1 MKRRHF
7 FAAALP
13 ALLGGGALKA
23 WAQDK
28 PASKPSPRRVRI
40 AVFLSKPSLKQG
52 DTNALIIQ
60 VSTDEDVAN
69 YASFVQMY
77 TYQITGGEATSQAF
91 GPRLRVTPHIE
102 ANGKIT
108 VDAKMEYEVAAA
120 GAAPGQPLP
129 IHSTSMTIRQTVES
143 GKQVMLGNLSLGD
156 IHGQLWLTATILAPH
171 QLI

>member
-40 AVFLSKPSLKQG
+40 EVFLSKPSLKQG
-52 DTNALIIQ
+52 DTNALITQ
-60 VSTDEDVAN
+60 VSTDEDVAT

-77 TYQITGGEATSQAF
+77 TYQVAGGTATSQAF
-91 GPRLRVTPHIE
+91 GPRLRVTPRIE
-102 ANGKIT
+102 ADGRIT
-108 VDAKMEYEVAAA
+108 VDAKVEYEVAAA

-129 IHSTSMTIRQTVES
+129 LHSNSITFVRTVES
-143 GKQVMLGNLSLGD
+143 GKQVMLGGIGMGD
-156 IHGQLWLTATILAPH
+156 IPGQLWLTATTLAPH

>member
-13 ALLGGGALKA
+13 ALLGGGALKT

-40 AVFLSKPSLKQG
+40 EVFLSKPSLKQG

-60 VSTDEDVAN
+60 VTTDESVAT
-69 YASFVQMY
+69 YASFIQMY
-77 TYQITGGEATSQAF
+77 TYQIAGGEATSQAY

-108 VDAKMEYEVAAA
+108 IDAKVEYEVAAS

-143 GKQVMLGNLSLGD
+143 GKQVMFGGLGMGD
-156 IHGQLWLTATILAPH
+156 VQGQLWLTATMLEPH

>member
-23 WAQDK
+23 WAQDQ

-40 AVFLSKPSLKQG
+40 GVFLSKPSLKQG
-52 DTNALIIQ
+52 DTNALITQ
-60 VSTDEDVAN
+60 VTTDEDVAT
-69 YASFVQMY
+69 YASFIQMY
-77 TYQITGGEATSQAF
+77 TYQIAGGKTASQAF
-91 GPRLRVTPHIE
+91 GPRLRVTPRIE
-102 ANGKIT
+102 ADGRIT
-108 VDAKMEYEVAAA
+108 VDAKVEYEVAAA

-129 IHSTSMTIRQTVES
+129 LHSTSMTFVRTVES
-143 GKQVMLGNLSLGD
+143 GKQVMLGNLVLGD
-156 IHGQLWLTATILAPH
+156 GQEQLWLTATMLEPH